1 MKLNKLMMAVAFA
14 LGSVSVVNAAD
25 QGHGTVS
32 FTGAVIDAP
41 CSIAPD
47 SIDQVVE
54 LGQISNVALQAD
66 GGTGISKP
74 QNFEIHLEGCTLTTA
89 NTVTTT
95 FTGAAGKGN
104 RLGVTGDAKGASI
117 VLADGAGNPI
127 ELGKPVAAQ
136 QLQDGNNALLFS
148 AYMQGDGMAD
158 EIVPGDFKGVVDF
171 SLAYQ

>member
-1 MKLNKLMMAVAFA
+1 M
-14 LGSVSVVNAAD
+14 GSASVVNAAD
-25 QGHGTVS
+25 QSHGTVS

-54 LGQISNVALQAD
+54 LGQVSNVALQAD
-66 GGTGISKP
+66 GGTGSSKP
-74 QNFEIHLEGCTLTTA
+74 QNFEIRLESCALTTA

-95 FTGAAGKGN
+95 FTGAAGKGA
-104 RLGVTGDAKGASI
+104 RLGVSGEAKGASI
-117 VLADGAGNPI
+117 VITDSGGNPI

-136 QLQDGNNALLFS
+136 QIQNGNNTLQFAV
-148 AYMQGDGMAD
+148 YMQGDGQAD
-158 EIVPGDFKGVVDF
+158 EIVPGDFKGIVDF

>member
-14 LGSVSVVNAAD
+14 LGSVSVAHAAD
-25 QGHGTVS
+25 EGRGSVS

-66 GGTGISKP
+66 GGTGSSKP
-74 QNFEIHLEGCTLTTA
+74 QNFEIRLEGCTLTTA
-89 NTVTTT
+89 NTVITT

-117 VLADGAGNPI
+117 VITDGGGNQV
-127 ELGKPVAAQ
+127 ELGKPVAGQ
-136 QLQDGNNALLFS
+136 QIQDGNNTLQFA